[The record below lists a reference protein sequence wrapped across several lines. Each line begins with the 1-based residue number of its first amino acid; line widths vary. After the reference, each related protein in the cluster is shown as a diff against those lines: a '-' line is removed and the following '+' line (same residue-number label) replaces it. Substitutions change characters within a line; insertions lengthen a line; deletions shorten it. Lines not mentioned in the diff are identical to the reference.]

1 MYIPTAQGM
10 ASALFYLHQQLT
22 TLDLID
28 YSQSNGVVDAASRL
42 KTFGSSKS
50 WRYRIER
57 SKPLILIPVL
67 SAKLNADIYPKIFVD
82 FAVDEALIKEKGF
95 PLNTLNLTLEIINES
110 NGNLIHRSHIDLATC
125 NNEGKYQDGPIFHL
139 QFGGKSGAKENKP
152 DMLKLRRPRW
162 LHPPMDLILMTE
174 MLIANFYPEQW
185 NKLKNQDNWK
195 VLVAESQML
204 CYKPFFDIANKN
216 IEKDS
221 LLKSFWAS
229 NWDANQ
235 N

>member
-67 SAKLNADIYPKIFVD
+67 SAKLNADIYP
-82 FAVDEALIKEKGF
+82 
-95 PLNTLNLTLEIINES
+95 NLRN
-110 NGNLIHRSHIDLATC
+110 
-125 NNEGKYQDGPIFHL
+125 
-139 QFGGKSGAKENKP
+139 
-152 DMLKLRRPRW
+152 
-162 LHPPMDLILMTE
+162 
-174 MLIANFYPEQW
+174 
-185 NKLKNQDNWK
+185 
-195 VLVAESQML
+195 
-204 CYKPFFDIANKN
+204 YK
-216 IEKDS
+216 
-221 LLKSFWAS
+221 
-229 NWDANQ
+229 
-235 N
+235 